1 MGNAKRH
8 LMLPFPMFTF
18 AMALLLASFTSLV
31 LASCVAIRK
40 SDYPSLEELR
50 AKPERQASAYAPDL
64 EAALAKK
71 LVDRIAPIP
80 PAALDN
86 YRKLDGIP
94 TYAAYS
100 PSQAERELLDR
111 YCELL
116 PPPFKRAMEGKL
128 LGIYFI
134 ENFAGGGMTNFVF
147 GPGGDAGKDS
157 LYFILILNPRIL
169 KMSLSDWIAYRDAS
183 PYEASGSDLE
193 LRSSCTGAKDY
204 RGLLQTLTH
213 EAAHVYDYVHH
224 VTPFVE
230 PALGRYPDR
239 TIVAAGDC
247 GFTRGVW
254 EGYAKPNSAY
264 AIPRRAETAS
274 YGLGP
279 KLPLSVALD
288 QYRALEKTPFAS
300 FYGSGSWAEDF
311 AEAATWTYLRD
322 QFGIGY
328 KVALLRGG
336 REELRFSADASRW
349 SEARSRVIRESLG
362 DSAP

>member
-1 MGNAKRH
+1 MSQKKPCA
-8 LMLPFPMFTF
+8 LVALVI
-18 AMALLLASFTSLV
+18 AVALLLAS
-31 LASCVAIRK
+31 CVATRK
-40 SDYPSLEELR
+40 SNYPSLAELR

-64 EAALAKK
+64 AAALAKK

-80 PAALDN
+80 EAALDN

-100 PSQAERELLDR
+100 PSSAERELLDR

-116 PPPFKRAMEGKL
+116 PPPFKRAIEEKL
-128 LGIYFI
+128 LGVYFI
-134 ENFAGGGMTNFVF
+134 ENFAGGGMTDFVF
-147 GPGGDAGKDS
+147 APSGDAGGDS

-169 KMSLSDWIAYRDAS
+169 KMSLGDWIAYRDAS
-183 PYEASGSDLE
+183 PYEAGGSELE
-193 LRSSCTGAKDY
+193 MRSSCTGAKDY

-230 PALGRYPDR
+230 PALGRFPDR
-239 TIVAAGDC
+239 TIVAAEDC
-247 GFTRGVW
+247 GFTRGAW
-254 EGYAKPNSAY
+254 EDYAKSLATY

-279 KLPLSVALD
+279 KQPLSVALD
-288 QYRALEKTPFAS
+288 QYRALAKTPFAS

-322 QFGIGY
+322 KLGIGY
-328 KVALLRGG
+328 EVTILRGG
-336 REELRFSADASRW
+336 
-349 SEARSRVIRESLG
+349 ARSCAFLPTQAAGARRGAGL
-362 DSAP
+362 SARAWATQPPKRLFK